1 MLLLL
6 AHNWWIVVLRGVLA
20 VLFGIMCFAW
30 PGITLASLVILYGA
44 YALVD
49 GVFALVSAFLGRP
62 RAESWWALL
71 IEGLAGIAVGIMTFA
86 WPGITAL
93 VLLFLIAAWAIVTGV
108 FEIVEAIRLRREIQ
122 GEWLLALSGLLSVL
136 FGVALVVRPGAGA
149 LAVIWLIGAYSIA
162 FGVLFI
168 ALGFRLRSWLQSGQ
182 VGMAPPP
189 PAEPVDS
196 LLKRPTKMAR

>member
-1 MLLLL
+1 MVVML
-6 AHNWWIVVLRGVLA
+6 ARNWWIVVLRGVLA

-30 PGITLASLVILYGA
+30 PGITLAALVLLYGA

-49 GVFALVSAFLGRP
+49 GVFALVSAILGRP
-62 RAESWWALL
+62 RAEPWWALL

-93 VLLFLIAAWAIVTGV
+93 VLLFLIAAWSIVTGV
-108 FEIVEAIRLRREIQ
+108 FEIVAAIRLRREIQ
-122 GEWLLALSGLLSVL
+122 GEWLLVLAGLLSVL

-162 FGVLFI
+162 FGALFI
-168 ALGFRLRSWLQSGQ
+168 ALGFRLRGWLKSGQ
-182 VGMAPPP
+182 ASRAAQSPTE
-189 PAEPVDS
+189 PADS
-196 LLKRPTKMAR
+196 LLKRPTNLAR

>member
-1 MLLLL
+1 MVEML
-6 AHNWWIVVLRGVLA
+6 ARNWWIVVLRGVLA

-30 PGITLASLVILYGA
+30 PGITLAALVLLYGA
-44 YALVD
+44 YALVG
-49 GVFALVSAFLGRP
+49 GVFALVSAVVGRP
-62 RAESWWALL
+62 LREPWWALL
-71 IEGLAGIAVGIMTFA
+71 IEGVAGIAVGIMTFF

-93 VLLFLIAAWAIVTGV
+93 ALLFLIAAWAIVTGV
-108 FEIVEAIRLRREIQ
+108 FQIVAAIRLRREIQ

-168 ALGFRLRSWLQSGQ
+168 ALGFRLRSWLKSGRAS
-182 VGMAPPP
+182 MAAPPP
-189 PAEPVDS
+189 GEPVDS
-196 LLKRPTKMAR
+196 LLKRPTNMAR